1 MRSPHPLLALAS
13 AAALLL
19 GPALAAQTAPRDSS
33 AHLRFGG
40 DVTVPAG
47 AKEGAVVVVR
57 GDATI
62 AGEVRGVVVLEGDA
76 IITGGRVQ
84 ELTVVNG
91 RAILSDSARVDGDVH
106 LLDAELTVEPGS
118 VVAGTIERGVGRQVA
133 RHFLRAM
140 ALIGLGIFLA
150 FVLGG
155 VFAASVFPESLRATG
170 ALLRAETGPV
180 LAATAILWL
189 GFPVVAGL
197 LIPTLVGLPIGLGYF
212 LFVMPLLGFLG
223 LVVSGLW
230 IGDLLMRKLRSSTT
244 AARPTVAAAV
254 GIALLLIVGRIP
266 VLGFVATVL
275 TLMGSGA
282 AALRTWRA
290 MRAPVAAPAG
300 TAATPPAG
308 PP

>member
-1 MRSPHPLLALAS
+1 MVHSPMRSPRPLLALAS
-13 AAALLL
+13 AAAILL
-19 GPALAAQTAPRDSS
+19 GPALAARSAPRDSS

-47 AKEGAVVVVR
+47 TREGAVVVVR

-76 IITGGRVQ
+76 FITGGRVQ

-91 RAILSDSARVDGDVH
+91 RAILTDSARVEGDVH

-133 RHFLRAM
+133 GHFLRAM
-140 ALIGLGIFLA
+140 TLIGLGIFLA

-170 ALLRAETGPV
+170 ALLRGETGAV
-180 LAATAILWL
+180 TVATAILWL
-189 GFPVVAGL
+189 GFPLVAGL

-230 IGDLLMRKLRSSTT
+230 VGDLLMQKVRATTT
-244 AARPTVAAAV
+244 APRPTVATAV
-254 GIALLLIVGRIP
+254 GVALLLVLARIP
-266 VLGFVATVL
+266 VLGLAATVL
-275 TLMGSGA
+275 TLLGSGA

-290 MRAPVAAPAG
+290 MRAHA
-300 TAATPPAG
+300 
-308 PP
+308 